1 LQPAILPVMFIPLT
15 SVVFM
20 NHSEQLVLQHLSQF
34 ISDHKKDGV
43 DKVLNARTR
52 DITVVLE
59 DIFQS
64 QNASAVIRTCE
75 CMGIQDVHIVEN
87 ITKYSINPRVLKGSH
102 KWIDITHY
110 TSKTQDNTEAVFLK
124 LKQDGYKI
132 LVTDPGEDGISIHDV
147 DVSNKLA
154 LVFGNELRGTS
165 KQALMLCD
173 QKVKIPMYGFTE
185 SLNISVSAAICLNTI
200 ITRLRGNGS
209 FSGLSQQEKDAL
221 KLRWY
226 RKIVRKSD
234 LIEREF
240 LRAIE

>member
-1 LQPAILPVMFIPLT
+1 MTPT
-15 SVVFM
+15 
-20 NHSEQLVLQHLSQF
+20 EQLVFQHLSQF
-34 ISDHKKDGV
+34 VSDHKKEV
-43 DKVLNARTR
+43 VEKVLNARTR

-75 CMGIQDVHIVEN
+75 CMGIQDIHIVEN

-102 KWIDITHY
+102 KWIDIIHH
-110 TSKTQDNTEAVFLK
+110 TSKTMNNTEALFSRLK
-124 LKQDGYKI
+124 EEGYKI
-132 LVTDPGEDGISIHDV
+132 LVTDPGVDGISIQDV
-147 DVSNKLA
+147 DVENKLA
-154 LVFGNELRGTS
+154 LVFGNELRGIS
-165 KQALMLCD
+165 KEARRLCD

-200 ITRLRGNGS
+200 ITRLHGKGA
-209 FSGLSQQEKDAL
+209 FGGLSQQDKEAL
-221 KLRWY
+221 KLKWY